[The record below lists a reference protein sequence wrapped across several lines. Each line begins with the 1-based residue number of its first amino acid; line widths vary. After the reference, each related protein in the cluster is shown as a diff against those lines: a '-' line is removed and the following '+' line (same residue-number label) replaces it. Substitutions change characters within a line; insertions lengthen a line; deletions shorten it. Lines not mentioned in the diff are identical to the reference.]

1 MLPQAYKEFQPL
13 KEVLVGRSY
22 DAAFLD
28 DIDVPFTPTT
38 RRLMTH
44 LLDETEEDYQ
54 GLINTLKQLE

>member
-1 MLPQAYKEFQPL
+1 MLPQAYTEFQPL

-38 RRLMTH
+38 QFS
-44 LLDETEEDYQ
+44 ED
-54 GLINTLKQLE
+54 